1 KQHEKLAQRHQWHE
15 YREQQCT
22 PATTD
27 ISKPYILY
35 RAGGKISNWNHE
47 PNGKSSLD
55 VGRQVNEHQHTDQPQ
70 EHETITIPLETPYTA
85 INARQCYQQR
95 QPEAQHKCPYGR
107 RSRIVLR
114 VPIRER
120 RIVGDNT
127 EIVERER

>member
-1 KQHEKLAQRHQWHE
+1 
-15 YREQQCT
+15 
-22 PATTD
+22 
-27 ISKPYILY
+27 
-35 RAGGKISNWNHE
+35 GKISNWNHE
-47 PNGKSSLD
+47 PDGKSSLD

-127 EIVERER
+127 EIVERERNRWQKQRQRPTPYQTWHAA